1 MPVTLKGQRVTK
13 NTKIYWATSIMYI
26 YMYNLTFKRLILC
39 SVHRAS
45 TSLTY
50 CASSQLLAR
59 TQRWAWRLKRK
70 EKNTDQTNSKLPFQK
85 KKTISSLS
93 LLIPVFSLK
102 IDNFTFIMRKTQ
114 NRLNKNVMHTEGHL
128 KCWWMPMDDIVQL
141 SIVSISNI
149 NTANKSFT
157 KLVIT
162 ATFDN
167 FFSYWDNT
175 AWLMSLSIS

>member
-1 MPVTLKGQRVTK
+1 MFSAQGLNKL
-13 NTKIYWATSIMYI
+13 N
-26 YMYNLTFKRLILC
+26 ILC
-39 SVHRAS
+39 FITVVSQD
-45 TSLTY
+45 TKMSLTPKK
-50 CASSQLLAR
+50 
-59 TQRWAWRLKRK
+59 KRK
-70 EKNTDQTNSKLPFQK
+70 EYRSDQFKTTIPDK

-157 KLVIT
+157 RLVIT

>member
-1 MPVTLKGQRVTK
+1 M
-13 NTKIYWATSIMYI
+13 
-26 YMYNLTFKRLILC
+26 
-39 SVHRAS
+39 
-45 TSLTY
+45 SLTPKK
-50 CASSQLLAR
+50 
-59 TQRWAWRLKRK
+59 KRK
-70 EKNTDQTNSKLPFQK
+70 EHRSDQFKTTIPE

-157 KLVIT
+157 RLVIT

>member
-1 MPVTLKGQRVTK
+1 MPVTLTGQRVTK
-13 NTKIYWATSIMYI
+13 NTKIYRATSIMYI

-70 EKNTDQTNSKLPFQK
+70 EYRSDQFETTNPEK
-85 KKTISSLS
+85 KPVPSLS
-93 LLIPVFSLK
+93 PLIPVFSFSY
-102 IDNFTFIMRKTQ
+102 FTFKKTP
-114 NRLNKNVMHTEGHL
+114 NRLNKNVMNTEGHL

-157 KLVIT
+157 RLVIT

-167 FFSYWDNT
+167 FFSYWDDT

>member
-1 MPVTLKGQRVTK
+1 MFSAQGLNKL
-13 NTKIYWATSIMYI
+13 N
-26 YMYNLTFKRLILC
+26 ILC
-39 SVHRAS
+39 FVTVVSQD
-45 TSLTY
+45 TKMSLTPKK
-50 CASSQLLAR
+50 
-59 TQRWAWRLKRK
+59 KRK
-70 EKNTDQTNSKLPFQK
+70 EYRSDQFKTTIPE

-114 NRLNKNVMHTEGHL
+114 NRLNKNVMNTEGHL

-157 KLVIT
+157 RLVIT